1 MNRNR
6 HTYIPAQPQILLL
19 LLLIILLIPWLGL
32 TWFNSKGEPREAIVA
47 ASILSSGNWI
57 LPVNYGGDI
66 AFKPPFLY
74 WCIAVCAKIFNGGTV
89 NEFIARMPSAIALIA
104 MVWAGFRWAW
114 RVKDSATAWVMAAV
128 TITSVEV
135 FRAGVACRLDMLV
148 TSLMILSLY
157 QLYYLCNTQTSHR
170 MARYVAVVLMM
181 SAATMTKGP
190 IGSALPCLIAG
201 IFMLLRGHGFWRTAG
216 ILSAVF
222 ICSLLLPA
230 WWFMEAWKQGGQHFY
245 DLMMEENVGRLTG
258 TMSYGSHVKP
268 LYYNFLTILSG
279 MAPWTLLMLL
289 FCVYIRRVRLS
300 DMRSQGQFMCVAALT
315 TFIFYC
321 IPESK
326 RSVYL
331 LPMYPAMAYGV
342 ACAALSLRKSQALSV
357 YRYIIFIIAIILL
370 PAIIYLTVKADGYII
385 RIDQPQWWQ
394 WIFIGLPA
402 VLALYLWRQRTDA
415 LLSSSA
421 VTYALFLAYAAAL
434 MPMILRPQS
443 DKPLAAVINEHSPAE
458 STVYSL
464 EAPGKIRFF
473 TLNFYLDDRIRPV
486 KTLQE
491 LHDKPEGTVVLYDV
505 AVADSVAADTL
516 FDHTRISQRGCDF
529 RHPLYMGVRN
539 SKLKSGDS
547 LSIK

>member
-1 MNRNR
+1 MNRSR
-6 HTYIPAQPQILLL
+6 HTYVPAQPQILLL
-19 LLLIILLIPWLGL
+19 LLMALLLIPWLGQ

-74 WCIAVCAKIFNGGTV
+74 WCIAICAKIFNGGTV
-89 NEFIARMPSAIALIA
+89 NEFISRLPSALALMA
-104 MVWAGFRWAW
+104 MVWSGFRWAW
-114 RVKDSATAWVMAAV
+114 RVKDSATAWAMAAV
-128 TITSVEV
+128 TVTSVEV

-148 TSLMILSLY
+148 TALMVMSLY
-157 QLYYLCNTQTSHR
+157 QLYYLTNPKTRHR
-170 MARYVAVVLMM
+170 AFRYVGVVLMM

-201 IFMLLRGHGFWRTAG
+201 IYMLLRGQGFWRTTGMLA
-216 ILSAVF
+216 AVF
-222 ICSLLLPA
+222 ICSLILPA

-279 MAPWTLLMLL
+279 MAPWTLLMLM
-289 FCVYIRRVRLS
+289 CGAYMRKIRLS
-300 DMRSQGQFMCVAALT
+300 YMRAPGQFMCVAAAA

-321 IPESK
+321 IPQSK

-342 ACAALSLRKSQALSV
+342 ACAVLALRKSKALSI
-357 YRYIIFIIAIILL
+357 YRYIIYVLAILLL
-370 PAIIYLTVKADGYII
+370 PAIIFLSVKADGIII
-385 RIDQPQWWQ
+385 RMDQPQWWQ
-394 WIFIGLPA
+394 WIFIALP
-402 VLALYLWRQRTDA
+402 LLTALFLWKERTDA
-415 LLSSSA
+415 LMGSCT

-434 MPMILRPQS
+434 MPAILRPQS
-443 DKPLAAVINEHSPAE
+443 DKPLTAIINEHSPAGA
-458 STVYSL
+458 TVYSL

-486 KTLQE
+486 KTLTE
-491 LHDKPEGTVVLYDV
+491 LHDMPQGTVVLYDV
-505 AVADSVAADTL
+505 AVADSLAADTL
-516 FDHTRISQRGCDF
+516 FDHTRISKRGCDF

-539 SKLKSGDS
+539 NKPAAGDS
-547 LSIK
+547 LPHR